1 MTVLVAYAS
10 RYGATA
16 EIAERIALTL
26 IEEGVDARAQQ
37 ITKVRDLAGVDAF
50 VVGSAVYFGSWLK
63 PATAFVE
70 RHRATLS
77 DRPLWLFSSGPLPGA
92 VVPDRIAKATT
103 DAPSDVAA
111 QTGPEA
117 EAEADEPGGS
127 EPVSSDEARPKGID
141 DLASALGARGHQVF
155 QGALDPHK
163 LGVRDKMIRAMP
175 AGKGLLP
182 EVDARDWSIIEAW
195 ALEIAMTLK
204 HAN

>member
-50 VVGSAVYFGSWLK
+50 VLGSAVYFGSWLK

-70 RHRATLS
+70 RNRETLA
-77 DRPLWLFSSGPLPGA
+77 DRPVWLFSSGPLPGA
-92 VVPDRIAKATT
+92 VVPERVAKATT
-103 DAPSDVAA
+103 DRPAPDGPAPGDSAA
-111 QTGPEA
+111 
-117 EAEADEPGGS
+117 D
-127 EPVSSDEARPKGID
+127 PVSSDDARPKGVD
-141 DLASALGARGHQVF
+141 ELASSLGARGHQVF
-155 QGALDPHK
+155 QGALDPHN

-182 EVDARDWSIIEAW
+182 EVDARDWAAIEGW
-195 ALEIAMTLK
+195 ALEIATALK
-204 HAN
+204 RES

>member
-1 MTVLVAYAS
+1 MTVLVAYAT

-37 ITKVRDLAGVDAF
+37 ITTVRDLAGVDAF
-50 VVGSAVYFGSWLK
+50 VIGSAVYFGSWLK

-70 RHRATLS
+70 RHRGTLA

-92 VVPDRIAKATT
+92 VVPYRAAKPTPAASA
-103 DAPSDVAA
+103 DAAP
-111 QTGPEA
+111 
-117 EAEADEPGGS
+117 ADG
-127 EPVSSDEARPKGID
+127 EPVNTDEARPKGID
-141 DLASALGARGHQVF
+141 DLAAALGARGHQVF

-163 LGVRDKMIRAMP
+163 LGVRDRMIRAMP

-182 EVDARDWSIIEAW
+182 EGDARDWSAIEAW
-195 ALEIAMTLK
+195 ALEIATTLK
-204 HAN
+204 HAS

>member
-1 MTVLVAYAS
+1 MTVLVAYAT

-37 ITKVRDLAGVDAF
+37 ITTVRDLAGVDAF
-50 VVGSAVYFGSWLK
+50 VIGSAVYFGSWLK

-70 RHRATLS
+70 RHRATLA

-103 DAPSDVAA
+103 DAPSDADA
-111 QTGPEA
+111 D
-117 EAEADEPGGS
+117 ADES
-127 EPVSSDEARPKGID
+127 VSSAPASNDEARPKGID
-141 DLASALGARGHQVF
+141 DLAAALGARGHQVF

-182 EVDARDWSIIEAW
+182 EVDARDWAAIEAW

-204 HAN
+204 HTS

>member
-70 RHRATLS
+70 RYRATLA

-111 QTGPEA
+111 QAVPDA
-117 EAEADEPGGS
+117 DADEPVS
-127 EPVSSDEARPKGID
+127 DEPVSSDEARPKGID

-182 EVDARDWSIIEAW
+182 EVDARDWSAIEAW

-204 HAN
+204 HTS